1 MTEVLTSDE
10 EKVRQARAR
19 EIAAGDDIG
28 RVIDQVGLDQVF
40 LGYQVRAIET
50 SHRYELTVVEKS
62 RRVGITWAFAGDDA
76 IFAATKAGEGGSDV
90 LYISY
95 SFDMAREYIDAAAG
109 FARAFMGIDA
119 HVGEFM
125 FQDEDPANPG
135 ETREIKAFRIDFAS
149 GHVIQALTSRPRSLR
164 GKQGRVR
171 IDEAAFVDNLEEL
184 LDAAMALVMWGGSV
198 AVMSTHFG
206 VDNPFNVLVQKVR
219 AGEKG
224 EDAQVVRITFKD
236 ALDDGFYERV
246 CLRKGDTPTPEGKIA
261 YEAKIRGLYGEA
273 GGQEL
278 DAVPARSAGAWMPFD
293 LIERAERKTIPVK
306 RLSFPDAFT
315 YLPDHIRE
323 AEVLEW
329 CERELKPLL
338 VAIGNRAVGYGDD
351 FARSGDLS
359 VIWLLMALE
368 ANFWTTPFV
377 VEMRN
382 VPFDQQLFVRVYIL
396 RRLRLWRGKGD
407 ANGNGAHTAE
417 RLMQIFGASRYEGVK
432 AREDWWR
439 AEGPPLKARFENGR
453 IEVPEDQDTS
463 ADIRSV
469 KVINGVPAI
478 PVKRQTAKGEDAAEK
493 GGKLK
498 RHGDAAVAL
507 FHASAALRAGPIVV
521 PDDETVQ
528 SLGQTGTPAD
538 FLGGIASDR
547 GDDFTGSV
555 DLRGY

>member
-1 MTEVLTSDE
+1 MTETLTVE
-10 EKVRQARAR
+10 EETARQARADAVASR
-19 EIAAGDDIG
+19 DEVG
-28 RVIDQVGLDQVF
+28 RVVAQVGIDEVF
-40 LGYQVRAIET
+40 LGYQVRAIEA

-125 FQDEDPANPG
+125 FVDEDPSAPG

-198 AVMSTHFG
+198 AVMSTHYG

-224 EDAQVVRITFKD
+224 NDATVVRITFRD
-236 ALDDGFYERV
+236 ALADGFYERV
-246 CLRKGDTPTPEGKIA
+246 CLRKGETPTPEGKEA
-261 YEAKIRGLYGEA
+261 YTAKIYGLYGDA
-273 GGQEL
+273 AGQEL
-278 DAVPARSAGAWMPFD
+278 DAVPARSAGSWLAFD
-293 LIERAERKTIPVK
+293 LIERAERKDLPVK
-306 RLSFPDAFT
+306 RLSFPDAFA
-315 YLPDHIRE
+315 YKPDHIRA

-329 CERELKPLL
+329 CERELKPILEK
-338 VAIGNRAVGYGDD
+338 IGRHGVGYGDD

-359 VIWLLMALE
+359 VIWLLMELQNKA
-368 ANFWTTPFV
+368 WTTPLV

-382 VPFDQQLFVRVYIL
+382 VPFKEQLFVRVYIL
-396 RRLRLWRGKGD
+396 NRLRLWKGKGD

-417 RLMQIFGASRYEGVK
+417 RLVQIFGASRYEGVK

-439 AEGPPLKARFENGR
+439 AEGPPLKSRFEDGR
-453 IEVPEDQDTS
+453 IEIP
-463 ADIRSV
+463 ADVDIAADVRSV
-469 KVINGVPAI
+469 KVVNGVPAI
-478 PVKRQTAKGEDAAEK
+478 PVKRETAKGEDASAQA
-493 GGKLK
+493 GKVK

-507 FHASAALRAGPIVV
+507 FHASAALREGPIMEVEV
-521 PDDETVQ
+521 H
-528 SLGQTGTPAD
+528 SAGQTGAPGD
-538 FLGGIASDR
+538 FYGDSDPFGH
-547 GDDFTGSV
+547 GDFAETV
-555 DLRGY
+555 NLRGF